1 MKKLRHMTVFMHI
14 VEAGSITKAAEKMA
28 LSKSVLSLHLKQLES
43 ELATTLLK
51 RTTRR
56 QSLTPSGE
64 RFYAHCVKMHQV
76 SEQAW
81 EEIMAQQA
89 EPAGKLTVTAPHA
102 LMDTLVVP
110 ALKDAFLHCPN
121 VQLCLICQDNQLAL
135 MHHDIDLAIRVGDSK
150 DSHYKQR
157 RLGSLTDVLCK
168 ATGSDVDIDS
178 VAYIANHWQ
187 GTHIKHTLMR
197 NGAES
202 QRLSFDATHI
212 TDTISQTASLISAGF
227 GIGLVPNVLLAQY
240 PNLAPVFTDQSLAP
254 ATVFTVHPYQGTV
267 PMSVKLAQAAIQ
279 AQFDTLLISAEK

>member
-1 MKKLRHMTVFMHI
+1 MNKLRHMAIFMRI

-28 LSKSVLSLHLKQLES
+28 LSKSVLSQHLKLLES

-64 RFYAHCVKMHQV
+64 RFYAHCVKMHQI

-81 EEIMAQQA
+81 DEVMAQQA
-89 EPAGKLTVTAPHA
+89 EPAGKFTVTAPHA

-121 VQLCLICQDNQLAL
+121 VQLCLICQDDQLDL
-135 MHHDIDLAIRVGDSK
+135 MHHDIDLAIRVGGSK

-202 QRLSFDATHI
+202 QRFSFDATHT

-254 ATVFTVHPYQGTV
+254 ATVFTVHPYQGAV
-267 PMSVKLAQAAIQ
+267 PVSVQLAQAAIQ
-279 AQFDTLLISAEK
+279 AQFDTLLISAKK